1 MVQPRPRKKQNNKN
15 DCETSLREALEKRHT
30 FRRLTWAEI
39 DEALRQKTVQMNT
52 LADKI
57 QEKISTNTIS
67 TSSSQP
73 SSDPTPECVVSY
85 TSLLKDRYKQMST
98 FPDDWPPPFKEKF
111 TKLALIERK
120 KQIPL
125 TQAKHESSIEYDYA
139 TGNVDNIVERKK
151 AITLEQ
157 IFQPLSGDSEIAAP
171 NRYTVVMDG
180 APGVGKTT
188 LSRKICIDWAQG
200 KLIKDHHI
208 VILKPLNNS

>member
-1 MVQPRPRKKQNNKN
+1 M
-15 DCETSLREALEKRHT
+15 
-30 FRRLTWAEI
+30 TWAEI
-39 DEALRQKTVQMNT
+39 DQALRQTTVQMNT

-57 QEKISTNTIS
+57 QEMASKQSLS

-73 SSDPTPECVVSY
+73 SSDPTPECVVRY
-85 TSLLKDRYKQMST
+85 TSFLKDRYKQMSH
-98 FPDDWPPPFKEKF
+98 FPDDWPPPLKEKF

-120 KQIPL
+120 KEIRL
-125 TQAKHESSIEYDYA
+125 TQAKHQPLIQYDYA

-157 IFQPLSGDSEIAAP
+157 IFKPLSGDSEIAAP

-200 KLIKDHHI
+200 KAHQGRPPHCYPQTTKGTKRSHSCLT
-208 VILKPLNNS
+208 L